1 MSSLSRH
8 IREHDAERLARS
20 ERIRRALG
28 GRLPALLP
36 EYLNTLV
43 GALIGFWLLAELLSW
58 LFDVDPLYTI
68 GAIGLLY
75 SSQATY
81 YTLRLAAD
89 PAFTVPKCACAGR
102 AHDNTEVVLRSP
114 ASTILKVPNALL
126 GMPLVRRPHRPGRH
140 RQHDA
145 AALPLAVVAVA
156 ASAALGV
163 VMVARVRALCP
174 ICINTAA
181 MNVLIL
187 AYLVL

>member
-58 LFDVDPLYTI
+58 LLDVDPLYTI

-81 YTLRLAAD
+81 YTFRLAAD

-102 AHDNTEVVLRSP
+102 SHDDTEVVLRSP
-114 ASTILKVPNALL
+114 ASAILKVPNALL
-126 GMPLVRRPHRPGRH
+126 GCLWYAALVALVATGNTT
-140 RQHDA
+140 

-163 VMVARVRALCP
+163 VMVTRVRALCP

>member
-1 MSSLSRH
+1 VT
-8 IREHDAERLARS
+8 S
-20 ERIRRALG
+20 ESTTPSEWRAPNASGRALG

-36 EYLNTLV
+36 GYLNTLV

-58 LFDVDPLYTI
+58 LVGVDPLYTI
-68 GAIGLLY
+68 GAIGFLY
-75 SSQATY
+75 SSRATY

-102 AHDNTEVVLRSP
+102 AHDDTEIVLRNP
-114 ASTILKVPNALL
+114 ASAILKVPNALL
-126 GMPLVRRPHRPGRH
+126 GCLWYAALIALVATGNTTP
-140 RQHDA
+140 
-145 AALPLAVVAVA
+145 ALPLAVVAVA

-163 VMVARVRALCP
+163 VMVARIRALCP

-187 AYLVL
+187 AYLAV

>member
-8 IREHDAERLARS
+8 IREHDAERQARS
-20 ERIRRALG
+20 ERLGRALRE
-28 GRLPALLP
+28 RLPTLLP

-58 LFDVDPLYTI
+58 LAGVDPLYTV

-75 SSQATY
+75 STQATY
-81 YTLRLAAD
+81 YTFRLAAD

-102 AHDNTEVVLRSP
+102 AHDATEVVLRSP
-114 ASTILKVPNALL
+114 ASAILRVPNALFGSL
-126 GMPLVRRPHRPGRH
+126 WYAGLIVLVATGNTT
-140 RQHDA
+140 
-145 AALPLAVVAVA
+145 AALPLALVAVA

-163 VMVARVRALCP
+163 VMVTRVRALCP

-181 MNVLIL
+181 INVLIL
-187 AYLVL
+187 LYLVL